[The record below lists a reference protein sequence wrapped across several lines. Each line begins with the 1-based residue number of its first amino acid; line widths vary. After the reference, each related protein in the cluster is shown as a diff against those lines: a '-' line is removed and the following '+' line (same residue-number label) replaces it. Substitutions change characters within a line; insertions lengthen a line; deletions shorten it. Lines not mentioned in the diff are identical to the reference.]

1 MNELATTENLIANYR
16 ENYNKQVKT
25 YNAYVRKFPQRM
37 FLDFLGYEKQEY
49 KLLDLGDDLQDAPQ
63 DLFGE
68 D

>member
-25 YNAYVRKFPQRM
+25 YNAYVRKFPQRI
-37 FLDFLGYEKQEY
+37 FLDYLCYEVQDFH
-49 KLLDLGDDLQDAPQ
+49 LLDFGDDLQDAPQ
-63 DLFGE
+63 DLFE